1 MKHTLSIIVNDQ
13 AGVLTRIAGMFNR
26 RGFNIDS
33 ITVGRTEGIG
43 LSRMTIV
50 VHGDQSLVE
59 QVKKQ
64 LHKQIDVHKVMDIT
78 NEPIVTREL
87 VMVKVRA
94 NPASL
99 PEITNLVEPF
109 RTTVVD
115 VSHNT
120 ITIQATGD
128 EDKLNAM
135 IELLRPYGIKDLVRT
150 GFAAIQRG

>member
-1 MKHTLSIIVNDQ
+1 MKHTLSIIVNNQ
-13 AGVLTRIAGMFNR
+13 AGVLTRIAGLFNR

-33 ITVGRTEGIG
+33 ITVGRTEEQG

-50 VHGDQSLVE
+50 VQGDQRLVE

-78 NEPIVTREL
+78 NEPMVAREL
-87 VMVKVRA
+87 IMIKVK
-94 NPASL
+94 ASPTTL
-99 PEITNLVEPF
+99 QEITNLIEPF
-109 RTTVVD
+109 RAAVID
-115 VSHNT
+115 VAHST
-120 ITIQATGD
+120 ITIQATGN
-128 EDKLNAM
+128 EEKLNAI

>member
-1 MKHTLSIIVNDQ
+1 MKHTLSIIVNNQ
-13 AGVLTRIAGMFNR
+13 VGVLTRIAGLFNR

-33 ITVGRTEGIG
+33 ITVGRTEDSE

-50 VHGDQSLVE
+50 VQGDQRLVE

-78 NEPIVTREL
+78 NEPMVAREL
-87 VMVKVRA
+87 IMVKVK
-94 NPASL
+94 ASPTTL
-99 PEITNLVEPF
+99 QEITNLIEPF
-109 RTTVVD
+109 RATVID
-115 VSHNT
+115 VAHST
-120 ITIQATGD
+120 ITIQATGN
-128 EDKLNAM
+128 EEKLNAI

>member
-33 ITVGRTEGIG
+33 ITVGRTEGEG

-50 VHGDQSLVE
+50 VQGDQELVE

-64 LHKQIDVHKVMDIT
+64 LNKQIDVHKVVDIT
-78 NEPIVTREL
+78 NEPMVAREL
-87 VMVKVRA
+87 VLIKIKA
-94 NPASL
+94 TPQTL

-109 RTTVVD
+109 RSTVVD
-115 VSHNT
+115 VAHST

-128 EDKLNAM
+128 DDKLNAL
-135 IELLRPYGIKDLVRT
+135 IELVRPYGIKDLVRT